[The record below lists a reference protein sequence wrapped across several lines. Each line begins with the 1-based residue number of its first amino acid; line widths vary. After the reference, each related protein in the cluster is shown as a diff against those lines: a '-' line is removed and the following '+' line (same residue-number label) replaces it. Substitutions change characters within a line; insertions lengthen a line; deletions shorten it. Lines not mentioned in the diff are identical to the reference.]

1 MAAVAQ
7 IGRQFIGTIIGP
19 TVISVVVFRRGR
31 LFLTGKVLPLVSVPG
46 RYTVARG
53 SGRPATGTT
62 GYGRVRGRIEAKF
75 RETSMK
81 ARIVHF
87 RRAATVL
94 VAALTVAGSAN
105 AADTLKK
112 IRNAGAITLG
122 YRESS
127 VPFSFLDTN
136 RQPIGYSIDLCMK
149 VVDAVRR
156 ELKMPKL
163 AVKFTPVTP
172 ASRIPDLIAGKIDLE
187 CGSTTNNAE
196 RRKQVAFTISTYIA
210 GAKYLTKAASKI
222 KGLDDFAGKTVVTT
236 QGTTTE
242 KILRGLDTQNVMK
255 MQILLAKDHAE
266 SFSYVVSGR
275 ALAFFMDDILLY
287 GQRAESDA
295 PQDYEVS
302 TKLLSIEPLSLM
314 LRRDDPAFKRM
325 VDLEIARVIMDAEIY
340 GLYRKWFQSP
350 IPPKGIN
357 LNVPMNFLLR
367 DSFVAPSDQLVN

>member
-1 MAAVAQ
+1 MTAHIV
-7 IGRQFIGTIIGP
+7 P
-19 TVISVVVFRRGR
+19 T
-31 LFLTGKVLPLVSVPG
+31 
-46 RYTVARG
+46 
-53 SGRPATGTT
+53 
-62 GYGRVRGRIEAKF
+62 
-75 RETSMK
+75 
-81 ARIVHF
+81 
-87 RRAATVL
+87 RRAAIVL
-94 VAALTVAGSAN
+94 VLAFTMAGAAS

-112 IRNAGAITLG
+112 IRDTGAITLG

-163 AVKFTPVTP
+163 AVKLALVTP
-172 ASRIPDLIAGKIDLE
+172 ASRIPDLITGKIDLE

-196 RRKQVAFTISTYIA
+196 RRKQVAFTVSTYIA
-210 GAKYLTKAASKI
+210 GAKYLTRVASKI
-222 KGLDDFAGKTVVTT
+222 RGLDDFAGKTVVTT

-242 KILRGLDTQNVMK
+242 KILRSLDTQNVMK

-287 GQRAESDA
+287 GQRAESAA

-314 LRRDDPAFKRM
+314 LRNDDPAFKRV
-325 VDLEIARVIMDAEIY
+325 VDLEITRVIMDAEIY

-367 DSFVAPSDQLVN
+367 DSFQAPSDQLVN